1 MFTSLDPDPDPH
13 ENLCGSE
20 TLSWIP
26 VSCRQAGGNGMP
38 RFIFNVVY
46 HQQVRYI
53 GRYDSLRQVIS
64 VISTFL
70 PNGWNWITVWDV
82 GFLDSELLHRQF
94 GVRTATLF
102 SRELSGCNSEQSNYW
117 FFRFAYFG
125 SLYECFTDGYILV
138 SAFRSKWARWR
149 SPVSWSGPSTTR
161 ITSLGKVSKVSPRI
175 FNRFKTENRIFRI
188 TTYILHWDI
197 KHFVSLTGRKTLMR
211 QCHKESRHDILS
223 FVLL

>member
-1 MFTSLDPDPDPH
+1 MFLCSYSFLVFTSLDPDLH

-102 SRELSGCNSEQSNYW
+102 SIEISGWNSDRNHYVRRAIIGFSV
-117 FFRFAYFG
+117 
-125 SLYECFTDGYILV
+125 LHTLV
-138 SAFRSKWARWR
+138 
-149 SPVSWSGPSTTR
+149 PCMNVSQM
-161 ITSLGKVSKVSPRI
+161 VI
-175 FNRFKTENRIFRI
+175 F
-188 TTYILHWDI
+188 
-197 KHFVSLTGRKTLMR
+197 
-211 QCHKESRHDILS
+211 
-223 FVLL
+223 